1 MITCN
6 LSFSSETYL
15 IGCSAILVV
24 FKVVAREVAV
34 QVVPYQADTPLCL
47 PACKRE
53 GWERGEGK
61 RGEYFLASKRNVLM
75 CEKMCFRNSC
85 KERVS

>member
-34 QVVPYQADTPLCL
+34 QVVPYQADTRLCL

-53 GWERGEGK
+53 GWERGEEGGIFPCIK
-61 RGEYFLASKRNVLM
+61 
-75 CEKMCFRNSC
+75 EKCLD
-85 KERVS
+85 V

>member
-34 QVVPYQADTPLCL
+34 QVVPYQADNPFVFH
-47 PACKRE
+47 PVK
-53 GWERGEGK
+53 ERGGKEGK
-61 RGEYFLASKRNVLM
+61 RGAYFLASKRNVLM